1 MLEVSNLTEEIAGEV
16 EEVEFLSLLRSTVL
30 EMEVEEVEAEGVVLQ
45 VFLQSEVAGAVVE
58 VAEEAEA
65 VVPQK
70 RNLYSGARE
79 ATAMGTWRVVA
90 VEVV

>member
-30 EMEVEEVEAEGVVLQ
+30 ETEVEEVEAEGVALQ

-65 VVPQK
+65 VVLQK
-70 RNLYSGARE
+70 RNLYSWARE
-79 ATAMGTWRVVA
+79 ATATGTWRVVA

>member
-1 MLEVSNLTEEIAGEV
+1 MTEEIAGEV
-16 EEVEFLSLLRSTVL
+16 EEVEFLLLLRSTVR
-30 EMEVEEVEAEGVVLQ
+30 EMEVEEVEAERVVLQ

-58 VAEEAEA
+58 VAEEAE
-65 VVPQK
+65 VVVLRK
-70 RNLYSGARE
+70 RNLYSLERE